1 MTKKKETPEYYSIT
15 RLKRNALVFASGK
28 ALNSVLNLSI
38 FALIASSLSRA
49 DFAVYAWL
57 LAFLQLSTNL
67 SRFGINWAVDRYVPE
82 LRATMNSFA
91 LKRFVLTMMSLRLTA
106 VLLFALIAYWSGQ
119 ALLTYSGKE
128 AWLPAFNL
136 YIIVIV
142 PFALNN
148 FLRDTVFQS
157 LLKQAHS
164 QINTTIRHLTLM
176 SIVLFWLFWSDALE
190 LHHVI
195 YGEIIATSIA
205 VMVALVQLTSLL
217 RQLPYH
223 DAPTSEKLPTWRI
236 IARFAAN
243 SYANEVLRM
252 SGGGHAVMAAAP
264 QVLATAALA
273 PYGFC
278 QTLFTQLQRLLP
290 AHLFSGL
297 YRPRM
302 ISQYAR
308 TGDFKHLNQQLILI
322 LKISNYVLA
331 GGLAAFFVYG
341 ETIFDLLSGGRYADA
356 HRLMLLFIVLMMI
369 ENFRQVMFTLCS
381 TIERVDF
388 LRRASLIMP
397 LVVPVALGLVWA
409 GADASGLVSAL
420 IVADLCSIGMIIYQI
435 RNAGFGL
442 KFDTAG
448 QARIAGACIVS
459 ALVGMLIQGTHPDV
473 LAYDILGMVAIGVTF
488 VVVSRLFRPMS
499 EHERL
504 SIERFVGRPAYLF

>member
-1 MTKKKETPEYYSIT
+1 MTETKETPEYYSIT
-15 RLKRNALVFASGK
+15 RLKKNALVFAGGK

-38 FALIASSLSRA
+38 FALIASSLSRE

-91 LKRFVLTMMSLRLTA
+91 LKRFLLIMTVLRLVA
-106 VLLFALIAYWSGQ
+106 VLLLALAAYGGGQ

-136 YIIVIV
+136 YIVVII

-157 LLKQAHS
+157 LLKQMHS
-164 QINTTIRHLTLM
+164 QANTTIRHLTLM
-176 SIVLFWLFWSDALE
+176 SILLFWIFWSSSLE

-195 YGEIIATSIA
+195 YGEIIATTIA
-205 VMVALVQLTSLL
+205 VMVALVQLTLLL

-223 DAPTSEKLPTWRI
+223 DAPTSEKLPTWRV

-264 QVLATAALA
+264 QVLTTVALA

-308 TGDFKHLNQQLILI
+308 TGDFTRLNQQLILI

-331 GGLAAFFVYG
+331 CGLAVFFVYG
-341 ETIFDLLSGGRYADA
+341 ETIFDLLSGGRYVDA
-356 HRLMLLFIVLMMI
+356 HRLMLLFIVLMII
-369 ENFRQVMFTLCS
+369 ENFRQIMFTLCS
-381 TIERVDF
+381 TIERIDF
-388 LRRASLIMP
+388 HRRASLFMP
-397 LVVPVALGLVWA
+397 MVVPIALGLVWA
-409 GADASGLVSAL
+409 GADGFRS
-420 IVADLCSIGMIIYQI
+420 
-435 RNAGFGL
+435 GFGV
-442 KFDTAG
+442 DH
-448 QARIAGACIVS
+448 R
-459 ALVGMLIQGTHPDV
+459 
-473 LAYDILGMVAIGVTF
+473 
-488 VVVSRLFRPMS
+488 
-499 EHERL
+499 
-504 SIERFVGRPAYLF
+504 